1 MRLAV
6 VGAGAV
12 GGVFGARLAAAGHDV
27 TFIARGA
34 TLRALQT
41 TGLQLESVHGNVHL
55 SPAQATDDPRTVG
68 PVDVVFVGVKAT
80 QVAAVAPTL
89 APLLGEATAVIPLQ
103 NGVEASLQLA
113 TALGDEHVLEGLC
126 RVIAEQVAPGHI
138 RHMAVTPLLEF
149 GARAGHPPAEAVC
162 AALPAI
168 AEAIN
173 AAGMQA
179 LLPADMAVALW
190 EKFLFIEPIG
200 VVGAATGEP
209 FGTVR
214 TVPETRALIDAAL
227 DEVIA
232 VGRAVGVTWPAAAK
246 VTTWQRYDSLP
257 TDERTSM
264 ARDLLARRPSEFDAQ
279 TAAVVRIG
287 RQHGVPTPVHDVLE
301 AVLRPRVVAAS

>member
-1 MRLAV
+1 MRIAV

-34 TLRALQT
+34 TLEVLRT
-41 TGLQLESVHGNVHL
+41 KGLHLESVHGDVHL
-55 SPAQATDDPRTVG
+55 SPAQASDDPRLIG
-68 PVDVVFVGVKAT
+68 AVDVVFVGVKAT

-89 APLLGEATAVIPLQ
+89 APLLGPATAVIPLQ
-103 NGVEASLQLA
+103 NGVEASTQLA
-113 TALGDEHVLEGLC
+113 AALGSEHVVEGLC

-149 GARAGHPPAEAVC
+149 GARAGHPPTAAVH
-162 AALPAI
+162 AALPVI
-168 AEAIN
+168 ADAIN

-200 VVGAATGEP
+200 VVGAATGES
-209 FGTVR
+209 FGVVR
-214 TVPETRALIDAAL
+214 TVPETRALIDAVL

-232 VGRAVGVTWPAAAK
+232 VGQAVGVTWPEGAK
-246 VTTWQRYDSLP
+246 ATIWQRYDSLP
-257 TDERTSM
+257 PDERTSM

-279 TAAVVRIG
+279 TAAVVRLG
-287 RQHGVPTPVHDVLE
+287 KQHAVPTPAHSVLE
-301 AVLRPRVVAAS
+301 AVLKPRVVAAS